1 MERSGDRLVR
11 AVRHHGVSRS
21 HNSIRAGVLPLSTKA
36 RAAMGCNVLG
46 RESEINSLK
55 RGGGLSEGILEWAIE
70 EYIMGTVV
78 RGFPSSG
85 GIPIVWG
92 I

>member
-1 MERSGDRLVR
+1 
-11 AVRHHGVSRS
+11 
-21 HNSIRAGVLPLSTKA
+21 
-36 RAAMGCNVLG
+36 MGCNVLG
-46 RESEINSLK
+46 RESEINRLK

-70 EYIMGTVV
+70 EYIMGAVV